1 MQVSVTL
8 KFEIDDWVLCPGAI
22 VPTWLQV
29 RSIEFL
35 EGRYIVSNSMRGI
48 SFSSQNQWI
57 TIEEVTDIKHLIL
70 YINDELNNKI
80 S

>member
-48 SFSSQNQWI
+48 SFSSQNQ
-57 TIEEVTDIKHLIL
+57 
-70 YINDELNNKI
+70 
-80 S
+80 